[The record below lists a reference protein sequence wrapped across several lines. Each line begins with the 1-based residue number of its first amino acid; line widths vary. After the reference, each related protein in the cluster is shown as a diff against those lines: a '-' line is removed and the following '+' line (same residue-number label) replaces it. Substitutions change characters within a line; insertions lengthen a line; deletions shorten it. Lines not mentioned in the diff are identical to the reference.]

1 MPLRIFFKNI
11 VNSLAFT
18 ITIFLIS
25 VSHSEE
31 NIDRK
36 EIESIIH
43 EYIMNNPELIIKS
56 VEKLRQVAEQEDD
69 DKKNFLIK
77 NFELFAN
84 DKNIPWQGEKNASVI
99 LIEFFD
105 YNCGYCKKSLDA
117 ITNILKSYNNI
128 KVSFR
133 DYPILSTTST
143 SAAKAALAAQKQ
155 GKYFNFHSNL
165 MKFQGNLTEEEIF
178 NIAKSSGLKIKQLKL
193 DMDDPEIV
201 TIINDTRDL
210 AKSLGIRGTPTF
222 LINGKLFAGALDEN
236 RLKFLID
243 EALSEI

>member
-84 DKNIPWQGEKNASVI
+84 DKNIHCQVEKNASVI
-99 LIEFFD
+99 LI
-105 YNCGYCKKSLDA
+105 
-117 ITNILKSYNNI
+117 
-128 KVSFR
+128 
-133 DYPILSTTST
+133 
-143 SAAKAALAAQKQ
+143 
-155 GKYFNFHSNL
+155 
-165 MKFQGNLTEEEIF
+165 
-178 NIAKSSGLKIKQLKL
+178 
-193 DMDDPEIV
+193 
-201 TIINDTRDL
+201 
-210 AKSLGIRGTPTF
+210 
-222 LINGKLFAGALDEN
+222 
-236 RLKFLID
+236 
-243 EALSEI
+243 

>member
-77 NFELFAN
+77 NFVLFAI
-84 DKNIPWQGEKNASVI
+84 DKNIPWQGEKYASVI

-165 MKFQGNLTEEEIF
+165 MKFQGNLTEEDIF

>member
-1 MPLRIFFKNI
+1 MPLRIFKNI
-11 VNSLAFT
+11 VNSFT
-18 ITIFLIS
+18 FAITIFLIS

-56 VEKLRQVAEQEDD
+56 VEKLRQVVEQEDD

-84 DKNIPWQGEKNASVI
+84 DKNIPWQGEENASVI

-201 TIINDTRDL
+201 AIINDTRDL

>member
-165 MKFQGNLTEEEIF
+165 MKFQGNLTEEDIF

>member
-1 MPLRIFFKNI
+1 MIIKRYIYIILYSLIMYNIFFMQTSAEDYLSK
-11 VNSLAFT
+11 
-18 ITIFLIS
+18 
-25 VSHSEE
+25 E
-31 NIDRK
+31 
-36 EIESIIH
+36 EIEKIIH
-43 EYIMNNPELIIKS
+43 EYIMKNPEIILKS
-56 VEKLRQVAEQEDD
+56 VDNLRKEMEKSSVENDNYL
-69 DKKNFLIK
+69 KKEFQN
-77 NFELFAN
+77 FAN
-84 DKNIPWQGEKNASVI
+84 QDYIPSFGNKDAKVI
-99 LIEFFD
+99 IVEFVD

-117 ITNILKSYNNI
+117 ITNILKSHNDV

>member
-1 MPLRIFFKNI
+1 MFFKNM
-11 VNSLAFT
+11 VNSLTFA
-18 ITIFLIS
+18 ITVLLIS

-56 VEKLRQVAEQEDD
+56 VEKLRQVVEQEND

-84 DKNIPWQGEKNASVI
+84 DKNIPWQGEENANVI

-165 MKFQGNLTEEEIF
+165 MKFQGNLTEEDIF

>member
-117 ITNILKSYNNI
+117 ITNIPKSYNNI

-165 MKFQGNLTEEEIF
+165 MKFQGNLTEEDIF

>member
-1 MPLRIFFKNI
+1 MPSRNLFKNI
-11 VNSLAFT
+11 INLFAFS
-18 ITIFLIS
+18 ITILLIS

-43 EYIMNNPELIIKS
+43 EYIMNNPELIIES
-56 VEKLRQVAEQEDD
+56 VEKLRQVVEQEDD

-84 DKNIPWQGEKNASVI
+84 DKNIPWQGEENASVI

-165 MKFQGNLTEEEIF
+165 MKFQGNLTEEDIF

-201 TIINDTRDL
+201 AIINDTRDL

>member
-1 MPLRIFFKNI
+1 MPSRIFFKNI
-11 VNSLAFT
+11 INLFAFT

-31 NIDRK
+31 KIDRK

-43 EYIMNNPELIIKS
+43 EYIMNNPELIIQS
-56 VEKLRQVAEQEDD
+56 VEKLRQVVEQEND

-84 DKNIPWQGEKNASVI
+84 DKNIPWQGEENASVI
-99 LIEFFD
+99 LVEFFD
-105 YNCGYCKKSLDA
+105 YNCGYCKNSLDA
-117 ITNILKSYNNI
+117 ITNILKSHNDV

-133 DYPILSTTST
+133 DYPILSTTSIF
-143 SAAKAALAAQKQ
+143 AAKAALAAQKQ

-178 NIAKSSGLKIKQLKL
+178 NIAKSSGLQIEQLKL
-193 DMDDPEIV
+193 DMDDPEI
-201 TIINDTRDL
+201 TDIIENTHDL

-236 RLKFLID
+236 RLKFLIE

>member
-1 MPLRIFFKNI
+1 MSHR
-11 VNSLAFT
+11 T
-18 ITIFLIS
+18 TYQRLIS
-25 VSHSEE
+25 TW
-31 NIDRK
+31 
-36 EIESIIH
+36 
-43 EYIMNNPELIIKS
+43 
-56 VEKLRQVAEQEDD
+56 
-69 DKKNFLIK
+69 IK

-84 DKNIPWQGEKNASVI
+84 DKNIPWQGEENASVI
-99 LIEFFD
+99 LVEFFD

-165 MKFQGNLTEEEIF
+165 MKFQGNLTEEDIF

>member
-1 MPLRIFFKNI
+1 MPSRIFFKNI
-11 VNSLAFT
+11 INLFAFS

-56 VEKLRQVAEQEDD
+56 VEKLRQVVEQEDD

-84 DKNIPWQGEKNASVI
+84 DKNIPWQGEENASVI

-133 DYPILSTTST
+133 
-143 SAAKAALAAQKQ
+143 
-155 GKYFNFHSNL
+155 G
-165 MKFQGNLTEEEIF
+165 
-178 NIAKSSGLKIKQLKL
+178 
-193 DMDDPEIV
+193 
-201 TIINDTRDL
+201 
-210 AKSLGIRGTPTF
+210 
-222 LINGKLFAGALDEN
+222 
-236 RLKFLID
+236 
-243 EALSEI
+243 

>member
-117 ITNILKSYNNI
+117 ITNLLKSYNNI

-165 MKFQGNLTEEEIF
+165 MKFQGNLTEEDIF

>member
-1 MPLRIFFKNI
+1 MPSRIFFKNI
-11 VNSLAFT
+11 INLFAFS

-56 VEKLRQVAEQEDD
+56 VEKLRQVVEQEDN

-84 DKNIPWQGEKNASVI
+84 DKNIPWQGEENASVI

-117 ITNILKSYNNI
+117 ITNILKSHNNI

-193 DMDDPEIV
+193 DMDDPERAA
-201 TIINDTRDL
+201 IIKDTHDL

-222 LINGKLFAGALDEN
+222 LINGKIFAGALDEN

>member
-84 DKNIPWQGEKNASVI
+84 DKNIPWQGEENANVI

-165 MKFQGNLTEEEIF
+165 MKFQGNLTEEDIF

>member
-11 VNSLAFT
+11 VNSFT
-18 ITIFLIS
+18 FAITIFLIS

-84 DKNIPWQGEKNASVI
+84 DKNIPWQGEENASVI

-105 YNCGYCKKSLDA
+105 YNCGYC
-117 ITNILKSYNNI
+117 
-128 KVSFR
+128 
-133 DYPILSTTST
+133 
-143 SAAKAALAAQKQ
+143 
-155 GKYFNFHSNL
+155 
-165 MKFQGNLTEEEIF
+165 
-178 NIAKSSGLKIKQLKL
+178 
-193 DMDDPEIV
+193 
-201 TIINDTRDL
+201 
-210 AKSLGIRGTPTF
+210 
-222 LINGKLFAGALDEN
+222 
-236 RLKFLID
+236 
-243 EALSEI
+243 

>member
-1 MPLRIFFKNI
+1 MFFKNI
-11 VNSLAFT
+11 VNSLTFA
-18 ITIFLIS
+18 ITVLLIS

-165 MKFQGNLTEEEIF
+165 MKFQGNLTEEDIF

>member
-117 ITNILKSYNNI
+117 ITNLLKSYNNI

-165 MKFQGNLTEEEIF
+165 MKFQGNLTEEDIF

-222 LINGKLFAGALDEN
+222 LINGKLFAGSLDEN

>member
-1 MPLRIFFKNI
+1 MPSRIFFKNI
-11 VNSLAFT
+11 INLFAFS

-31 NIDRK
+31 NIDKK
-36 EIESIIH
+36 EIERIIH
-43 EYIMNNPELIIKS
+43 EYIMNNPELIIQS
-56 VEKLRQVAEQEDD
+56 IEKLRQVVEQEND

-77 NFELFAN
+77 NFKLFAN
-84 DKNIPWQGEKNASVI
+84 DKNIPWQGEEHASVI

-117 ITNILKSYNNI
+117 ITHILKSHKNV

-178 NIAKSSGLKIKQLKL
+178 NIAKSSGLKIEQLKL
-193 DMDDPEIV
+193 DMDDPEI
-201 TIINDTRDL
+201 TAIIKETHDL

-236 RLKFLID
+236 RLKFLIE

>member
-1 MPLRIFFKNI
+1 MPLRIFKNI
-11 VNSLAFT
+11 VNSFT
-18 ITIFLIS
+18 FAITVLLIS

-43 EYIMNNPELIIKS
+43 EYIMNNPELIIES

-165 MKFQGNLTEEEIF
+165 MKFQGNLTEEDIF

>member
-84 DKNIPWQGEKNASVI
+84 DKNIPWQGEENANVI

-128 KVSFR
+128 KISFR

-165 MKFQGNLTEEEIF
+165 MKFQGNLTEEDIF

>member
-1 MPLRIFFKNI
+1 MPSRIFFKNI
-11 VNSLAFT
+11 INLFAFS

-56 VEKLRQVAEQEDD
+56 VEKLRQVVEQEDD

-84 DKNIPWQGEKNASVI
+84 DKNIPWQGEENASVI

-193 DMDDPEIV
+193 DMDDPERAA
-201 TIINDTRDL
+201 IIKDTHDL

>member
-1 MPLRIFFKNI
+1 MPSRIFFKNI
-11 VNSLAFT
+11 INLFAFS

-56 VEKLRQVAEQEDD
+56 VEKLRQVVEQEDD

-84 DKNIPWQGEKNASVI
+84 YKNIPWQGEENASVI

-165 MKFQGNLTEEEIF
+165 MKFQGNLTKEEIF

-193 DMDDPEIV
+193 DMDDPEIAA
-201 TIINDTRDL
+201 IINDTHDL

>member
-1 MPLRIFFKNI
+1 MPSRIFFKNI
-11 VNSLAFT
+11 INLFAFS

-56 VEKLRQVAEQEDD
+56 VEKLRQVVEQEDD

-84 DKNIPWQGEKNASVI
+84 DINIPWQGEENASVI

-117 ITNILKSYNNI
+117 ITNILKNNNNI

-178 NIAKSSGLKIKQLKL
+178 NIAKSSWLKIKQLKL
-193 DMDDPEIV
+193 DMDDPEIAA
-201 TIINDTRDL
+201 IIKDTHDL

>member
-1 MPLRIFFKNI
+1 MPSRIFFKNI
-11 VNSLAFT
+11 INLFAFS

-56 VEKLRQVAEQEDD
+56 VEKLRQVVEQEDD

-84 DKNIPWQGEKNASVI
+84 NKNIHWQGEKNASVI

-105 YNCGYCKKSLDA
+105 
-117 ITNILKSYNNI
+117 
-128 KVSFR
+128 
-133 DYPILSTTST
+133 
-143 SAAKAALAAQKQ
+143 
-155 GKYFNFHSNL
+155 
-165 MKFQGNLTEEEIF
+165 
-178 NIAKSSGLKIKQLKL
+178 
-193 DMDDPEIV
+193 
-201 TIINDTRDL
+201 
-210 AKSLGIRGTPTF
+210 
-222 LINGKLFAGALDEN
+222 
-236 RLKFLID
+236 
-243 EALSEI
+243 

>member
-1 MPLRIFFKNI
+1 MPSRNLFKNI
-11 VNSLAFT
+11 INLFAFS
-18 ITIFLIS
+18 ITILLIS

-56 VEKLRQVAEQEDD
+56 VEKLRQVVEQEED

-128 KVSFR
+128 KISFR

-201 TIINDTRDL
+201 AIINDTRDL